1 MCGAI
6 LQSHLISTKMV
17 AWATGKEHQV
27 SEIIKVALPDRIT
40 GDALAAFQSAL
51 MMMDDYRQDLV
62 NAEDW
67 ESLCYGLTNLIEFKQ
82 NLAALVDSIQNDIY
96 QLMPGK
102 KTLVE
107 GLGTFEKR
115 RSNSKKWESERL
127 LNDIVSHH
135 LNNGTGEITPGTIF
149 GLVEDLKKAMP
160 ITPSLGWRTNALK
173 EMNIEIDDYCQITW
187 GRPTISVTK

>member
-1 MCGAI
+1 M
-6 LQSHLISTKMV
+6 
-17 AWATGKEHQV
+17 

-51 MMMDDYRQDLV
+51 MMMDDYRKDLEE
-62 NAEDW
+62 AGDW
-67 ESLCYGLTNLIEFKQ
+67 ESLCHGLANLIDFKK
-82 NLAALVDSIQNDIY
+82 NLAALVESIEFDIY
-96 QLMPGK
+96 NLMPDK
-102 KTLVE
+102 KTMIE
-107 GLGTFEKR
+107 SLGTFEKR
-115 RSNSKKWESERL
+115 RSNGKKWESERL

-160 ITPSLGWRTNALK
+160 ITPSLGWRVNALK
-173 EMNIEIDDYCQITW
+173 EMNIEIDDYCNTTW